1 MIEFIYPY
9 IYMMSI
15 MVNIKSYPTETFI
28 MDCNT
33 YYLGQV
39 E

>member
-1 MIEFIYPY
+1 
-9 IYMMSI
+9 MMSI